1 MTEKKSRIETLA
13 GNEMIII
20 RSWHLAL
27 FVTLISFV
35 TLYVFFWTFQ
45 PETLLNSEDFTIGT
59 GSTTGDFVVGNTSSD
74 LDKDN
79 KGFSDRGRQVIFAW
93 SLGLGILVGLFVYFL
108 LIYIN

>member
-27 FVTLISFV
+27 FVTLVSFV

-45 PETLLNSEDFTIGT
+45 PETLMSAEDFTVGAST
-59 GSTTGDFVVGNTSSD
+59 GNFVIGNTSSD
-74 LDKDN
+74 LEKDN
-79 KGFSDRGRQVIFAW
+79 KGFSDRGRQIVFAW

>member
-1 MTEKKSRIETLA
+1 MKEKKSRIETLA

-20 RSWHLAL
+20 RSWHLSL
-27 FVTLISFV
+27 FVSLISFV

-45 PETLLNSEDFTIGT
+45 PETLLDAKDFTVGGT
-59 GSTTGDFVVGNTSSD
+59 RGNFIVGNTSSD
-74 LDKDN
+74 VEKSDKQ
-79 KGFSDRGRQVIFAW
+79 FSDRGRQIIFAW

>member
-1 MTEKKSRIETLA
+1 MSEKKSRIETLA

-45 PETLLNSEDFTIGT
+45 PETLMNAEDFTVGAST
-59 GSTTGDFVVGNTSSD
+59 GMFVTGNTSSD

-108 LIYIN
+108 LIYVN